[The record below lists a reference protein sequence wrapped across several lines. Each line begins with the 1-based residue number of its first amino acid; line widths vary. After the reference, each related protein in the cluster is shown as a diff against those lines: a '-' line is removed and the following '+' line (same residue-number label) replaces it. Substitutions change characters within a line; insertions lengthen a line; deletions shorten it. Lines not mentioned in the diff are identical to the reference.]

1 MQFELHEAHR
11 RVQAEVVALAERWKD
26 RAAEIR
32 VRQIEHGAFHEEFLK
47 ELCAAGL
54 MGMLIPKEYG
64 GTAAGV
70 LSLAVALEALASKNV
85 PVALPL
91 LTNVCACAIAGSGSD
106 DLRRRYLPR
115 ITTGETLFAFA
126 FTEEPSGHNLFAMRT
141 LARVADGRVAITG
154 SKCFISGADVA
165 NRLLVVGRSLT
176 PEEVTERKLPRFA
189 GFNAAIVDPRGPG
202 VRLTKM
208 HLGEREGLNQWAVAF
223 DQAQV
228 PEQELV
234 GKEHQGL
241 AAVLGPINVERLLS
255 SAFGL
260 GAAEYVLSLAVA
272 RARERRPFGKPIGA
286 YQAIQHPLAE
296 IRARLEAA
304 RLLVYKSAAVFDVG
318 GDPTA
323 VGGWA
328 TMAKLVVADL
338 LFRAVDQAIQT
349 FGGSAYEL
357 DRGLVDL
364 FLDAR
369 VFRTGPVSQELS
381 LNFVAE
387 HVLGLPP
394 SG

>member
-1 MQFELHEAHR
+1 MQFELSEAHR
-11 RVQAEVVALAERWKD
+11 RAQAEVVALAERWQD

-32 VRQIEHGAFHEEFLK
+32 VRQIEQGAFHEEFLK

-64 GTAAGV
+64 GTGAGV
-70 LSLAVALEALASKNV
+70 LSLAVAFEALASRNV

-115 ITTGETLFAFA
+115 IATGETLFAFA
-126 FTEEPSGHNLFAMRT
+126 FTEESSGHNLFDMRT
-141 LARVADGRVAITG
+141 LAQVADGRVAVTG

-165 NRLLVVGRSLT
+165 QRMLVVGRSLT
-176 PEEVTERKLPRFA
+176 PEKVAERKLSRFA
-189 GFNAAIVDPRGPG
+189 GFNAVIVDPRGPAI
-202 VRLTKM
+202 RLTKM
-208 HLGEREGLNQWAVAF
+208 QLGAREALNQCVVIF
-223 DQAQV
+223 DHTDV
-228 PEQELV
+228 PEHELV
-234 GKEHQGL
+234 GEEHQGL
-241 AAVLGPINVERLLS
+241 GAVLGAINVERVLS
-255 SAFGL
+255 SALGV

-272 RARERRPFGKPIGA
+272 RARERRPFGKPIGS

-304 RLLVYKSAAVFDVG
+304 RLLVYKSAAVFDAG
-318 GDPTA
+318 GDPTT

-328 TMAKLVVADL
+328 TMAKLVVSDL
-338 LFRAVDQAIQT
+338 LFRAADQAIQT

-394 SG
+394 SE